1 MTWWG
6 QGEDKTTLILAK
18 GVNGDMFS
26 VTSIGDK
33 FELHDIKFFG
43 SKGGQSGSSYAFNFQ
58 TTDTGAEFI
67 WSHNEFRDWLTAGV
81 RFAQSGKQW
90 NVFIDNWFLNSP
102 TGVVFDNKQ
111 NDIRFIGNKFG
122 SGVDV
127 SGIGMVGIRFNS
139 NDNPANDNGKVV
151 ISANIFDDARILFN
165 SNATRTVAITGNI
178 FPHAPTK
185 TIDYEGIGLTAL
197 GNQNGIIS
205 SNQFSAKLNTNVA
218 VYLADYVDGITVTA
232 NQFANYTSSSTVPV
246 TLIQTHQK
254 LATLITQ
261 NSGMGSAWT
270 GFGIAQ
276 PAIGASTVNVQNTN
290 PYQVRIYITATGT
303 GITAYKITDPSAV
316 SNTFT
321 TTVTIGYTIELDPY
335 AQVALTYTGTPTWL
349 WYGEANLA

>member
-1 MTWWG
+1 M
-6 QGEDKTTLILAK
+6 
-18 GVNGDMFS
+18 
-26 VTSIGDK
+26 IG
-33 FELHDIKFFG
+33 IKF
-43 SKGGQSGSSYAFNFQ
+43 A
-58 TTDTGAEFI
+58 
-67 WSHNEFRDWLTAGV
+67 
-81 RFAQSGKQW
+81 
-90 NVFIDNWFLNSP
+90 
-102 TGVVFDNKQ
+102 
-111 NDIRFIGNKFG
+111 
-122 SGVDV
+122 
-127 SGIGMVGIRFNS
+127 S
-139 NDNPANDNGKVV
+139 NDNPTNDNGRVV
-151 ISANIFDDARILFN
+151 ISANIFDDAGILFN

-246 TLIQTHQK
+246 TLIPTHQK

-270 GFGIAQ
+270 GFGISQ

-316 SNTFT
+316 SNTF
-321 TTVTIGYTIELDPY
+321 
-335 AQVALTYTGTPTWL
+335 
-349 WYGEANLA
+349 